1 MSPPEYGPPDLP
13 GLDFDPFLAHAL
25 EQGPPMKILLPQGEE
40 LKECWL
46 VTRYDEVRFVTSD
59 PRFSRRITGRPFPT
73 MNRHLI
79 PMGASVSFIDPP
91 DHTRIRS
98 VVTPAFSEARMKALR
113 PRVETLVA
121 ELLDGLEAAGPPT
134 DLIEAVVSPLPLTL
148 VGEIFGFPPA
158 DRPRIRSWAEGILVR
173 PRDEADA
180 ARARALRDEAA
191 GYFRDLIERRR
202 AAPADDLMSDVAR
215 AVDEERVTGEEALAM
230 ASLTALNGWHPV
242 RNNLANMVF
251 ALLRRPHLVEALRAG
266 DLSVPLLVEELLRWI
281 PHKNGIGQPRV
292 AVEDVAV
299 GEVTVRAGDVVY
311 VQYWAANRDPGVFAC
326 PAEIDAHRPGP
337 NHLAFGHGP
346 HYCVAPHLAR
356 VQAHVLLPA
365 LFTRFPG
372 LRLAVPPEEVE
383 FQKDALIR
391 GPVTLPVAW

>member
-13 GLDFDPFLAHAL
+13 GLEFDPFLAHAL
-25 EQGPPMKILLPQGEE
+25 EQGPAMKILLPQGGE
-40 LKECWL
+40 LTECWL

-59 PRFSRRITGRPFPT
+59 TRFSRRITGRPFPT

-98 VVTPAFSEARMKALR
+98 VVTPAFTEARMKALR
-113 PRVETLVA
+113 PRVEALVD
-121 ELLDGLEAAGPPT
+121 ELLDGLETAGPPT
-134 DLIEAVVSPLPLTL
+134 DLIEAVVAPLPLTL
-148 VGEIFGFPPA
+148 VGEIFGFAPA
-158 DRPRIRSWAEGILVR
+158 DLPRIRNWAQGILVR
-173 PRDEADA
+173 PRDEADV
-180 ARARALRDEAA
+180 ARVRELRDEAA
-191 GYFRDLIERRR
+191 EFFGAVIEERR
-202 AAPADDLMSDVAR
+202 AAPREDLMTDVAR
-215 AVDEERVTGEEALAM
+215 AVDEGRVSADEALAM

-242 RNNLANMVF
+242 RNNLSNMVF
-251 ALLRRPHLVEALRAG
+251 ALLRRPHLAEALRAG

-292 AVEDVAV
+292 AVEDVTV
-299 GEVTVRAGDVVY
+299 GEVTIRAGDFVY
-311 VQYWAANRDPGVFAC
+311 VQYWAANRDPDVFAC
-326 PAEIDAHRPGP
+326 PAEIDADRPGP

-365 LFTRFPG
+365 LFARFPG
-372 LRLAVPPEEVE
+372 LRLAVPAEEVA
-383 FQKDALIR
+383 FQQDALIR